1 MGAVVSFPGRTD
13 HHMEN
18 EGRGL
23 SFEDLV
29 ARYERRIYNLVYRQ
43 VGDPEDAA
51 DLTQETFVKAFRA
64 FDRFRGDSSVFTWL
78 CQIALNLCKN
88 RFRQRDRM
96 RAVGGASIEEMAEP
110 EEPGQ
115 APLEVADWSQ
125 SPERLYEQRELVDR
139 VQEAIAALPHEYR
152 TVIVLRDLQHL
163 SYQEIADVT
172 GLTLENVKTRLHR
185 GRLMLRRKLEPYV
198 HGQER

>member
-1 MGAVVSFPGRTD
+1 
-13 HHMEN
+13 MEN
-18 EGRGL
+18 EDRGL
-23 SFEDLV
+23 SFEELV

-64 FDRFRGDSSVFTWL
+64 FDRFRGESSVFTWL
-78 CQIALNLCKN
+78 CRIALNLCKN

-96 RAVGGASIEEMAEP
+96 RAVAGVSIEEMAES

-115 APLEVADWSQ
+115 APQEVADWSQ
-125 SPERLYEQRELVDR
+125 SPELLYERRELADR
-139 VQEAIAALPHEYR
+139 VQEAIADLPHEYR
-152 TVIVLRDLQHL
+152 TVVILRDLQHL
-163 SYQEIADVT
+163 SYQEIAEVT

-185 GRLMLRRKLEPYV
+185 GRLVLRRKLEPYV
-198 HGQER
+198 HG

>member
-1 MGAVVSFPGRTD
+1 MGATVSSPGRID

-18 EGRGL
+18 EDRGL
-23 SFEDLV
+23 SFEELV

-64 FDRFRGDSSVFTWL
+64 FDRFRGESSVFTWL
-78 CQIALNLCKN
+78 CRIALNLCKN

-96 RAVGGASIEEMAEP
+96 RAVAGVSIEEMAES

-115 APLEVADWSQ
+115 APQEVADWSQ
-125 SPERLYEQRELVDR
+125 SPELLYERRELADR
-139 VQEAIAALPHEYR
+139 VQEAIADLPHEYR
-152 TVIVLRDLQHL
+152 TVVILRDLQHL
-163 SYQEIADVT
+163 SYQEIAEVT

-185 GRLMLRRKLEPYV
+185 GRLVLRRKLEPYV
-198 HGQER
+198 HG